1 MTSRGDHPVGDTA
14 AAACVLTINGEVRRF
29 AIGTTAL
36 TVVRTL
42 GLEGRPVA
50 VEVNE
55 RVLPR
60 AELGRC
66 MLSSGD
72 RLEVVTLVG
81 GG

>member
-1 MTSRGDHPVGDTA
+1 MTSIEDQPANDA
-14 AAACVLTINGEVRRF
+14 IACLLTINGDLRRF
-29 AIGTTAL
+29 AVGTTAL
-36 TVVRTL
+36 AVVQAL

-55 RVLPR
+55 RVVPR
-60 AELGRC
+60 AELERC

-72 RLEVVTLVG
+72 SLEVVTLVG

>member
-1 MTSRGDHPVGDTA
+1 MTTA
-14 AAACVLTINGEVRRF
+14 HHDAAGGPAGCQLTINGEARQF
-29 AIGTTAL
+29 ATGTTAL
-36 TVVRTL
+36 AVVQAL

-55 RVLPR
+55 RVVPR
-60 AELGRC
+60 AELDRC